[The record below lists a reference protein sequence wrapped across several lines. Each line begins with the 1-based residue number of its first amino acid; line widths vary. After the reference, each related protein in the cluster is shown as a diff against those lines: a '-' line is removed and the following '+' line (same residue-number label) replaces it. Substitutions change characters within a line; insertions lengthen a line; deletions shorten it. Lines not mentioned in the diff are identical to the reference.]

1 MRRER
6 PREAADLEKIRY
18 RLEVGHQHGATPQNI
33 VGAIANEAGIESRYI
48 GRIEIHD
55 DYSTV
60 DLPDGMPEEIF
71 QHLKKVRVRQIPL
84 NISRLGPSASDR
96 ERKRAVPGQAVGR
109 VKSGGGFKRRPAD
122 REFGPGRR
130 RPREVES

>member
-1 MRRER
+1 M
-6 PREAADLEKIRY
+6 RY

-60 DLPDGMPEEIF
+60 DLPDGMP
-71 QHLKKVRVRQIPL
+71 
-84 NISRLGPSASDR
+84 
-96 ERKRAVPGQAVGR
+96 
-109 VKSGGGFKRRPAD
+109 
-122 REFGPGRR
+122 
-130 RPREVES
+130 PRSSST